1 MAAPRSGLS
10 AQAMIKTET
19 TVNTYVA
26 PTAGLYLI
34 DEAIKRDVAK
44 IKSNGIVATRR
55 LATSDQHYNGN
66 ETIAGPMHVELTDL
80 GCEDA
85 LALIFGAPVKTGA
98 GPYTR
103 TWAGP
108 LDLFGA
114 SATLQ
119 IGRPD
124 VGGTVDPFTFTGV
137 KATGAEIGLA
147 VNEVA
152 TLGLDLVAMN
162 EILYRTVTDGAT
174 NTNTTVT
181 SVTAAFT
188 TEDVGKPI
196 SGTGIPAATT
206 IASVESATSCTISA
220 AATGTATGVTITIG
234 VALASASY
242 TSSMKPFT
250 FLGGTYA
257 ATPSSVTVGGA
268 APSAVKKAT
277 LKVMRPQDTDRRGIG
292 SARILQPIENDL
304 GSVKLTLDCEWDG
317 YTHYRRFLANS
328 EHAAVLTLGSGAANT
343 LTITMNGYYSAT
355 TDPKISGKGIVRQ
368 TLELEMAGSTD
379 AAAFTAVLVNTTA

>member
-26 PTAGLYLI
+26 PTAGLWLI
-34 DEAIKRDVAK
+34 DEGIKRDVAK
-44 IKSNGIVATRR
+44 IRSNGIIATRR
-55 LATSDQHYNGN
+55 LGSSDQHYNGN
-66 ETIAGPMHVELTDL
+66 ETIAGPLHVELTDL

-85 LALIFGAPVKTGA
+85 LALIFGAPVKTGSN
-98 GPYTR
+98 PYTR

-162 EILYRTVTDGAT
+162 EILYRTVADGVT
-174 NTNTTVT
+174 NTDT
-181 SVTAAFT
+181 SLVSATAVFT
-188 TEDVGKPI
+188 QEDKGKPV
-196 SGTGIPAATT
+196 SGTGIAANTTISSVTSATT
-206 IASVESATSCTISA
+206 VVLSNATTA
-220 AATGTATGVTITIG
+220 TATGVTITIG

-250 FLGGTYA
+250 FIGGSFTN
-257 ATPSSVTVGGA
+257 TSVTVGGA

-292 SARILQPIENDL
+292 SERILQPIENDL
-304 GSVKLTLDCEWDG
+304 GTVKLELDCEWDG

-328 EHAAVLTLGSGAANT
+328 EHAAVLTLVSGTNT
-343 LTITMNGYYSAT
+343 LTFTMNGFYEAT
-355 TDPKISGKGIVRQ
+355 TDPKVTGKGIVRQ
-368 TLELEMAGSTD
+368 TLALEMAGSTD
-379 AAAFTAVLVNTTA
+379 AAAFTAVLVNTVA